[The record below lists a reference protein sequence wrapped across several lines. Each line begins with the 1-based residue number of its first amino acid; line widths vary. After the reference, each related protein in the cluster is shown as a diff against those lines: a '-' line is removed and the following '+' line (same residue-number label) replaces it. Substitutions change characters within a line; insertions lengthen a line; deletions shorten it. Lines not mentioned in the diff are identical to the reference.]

1 VAGDRGGGGGIQEV
15 LLQEDRVGHRVGQER
30 GKKIFFTYRWHE
42 AVIS

>member
-30 GKKIFFTYRWHE
+30 GKRYFSLIGGMKP
-42 AVIS
+42 